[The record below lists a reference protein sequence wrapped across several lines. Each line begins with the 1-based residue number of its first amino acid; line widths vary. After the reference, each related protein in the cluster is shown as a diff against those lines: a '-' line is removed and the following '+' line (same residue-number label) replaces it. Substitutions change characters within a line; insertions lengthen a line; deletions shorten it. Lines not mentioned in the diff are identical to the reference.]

1 MKRPWVFL
9 LALAFAGAAHAQLYK
24 WVDKDGKTRYGD
36 APPPGVK
43 ATVMGA
49 PASGSSPAAPAASSG
64 PAAKDTKD
72 AKKGPMTPAEREQD
86 YRKRQ
91 EEAKKDAEK
100 AEQDRKEKAAKAE
113 DCSRTK
119 EYLATLESGQR
130 ISRTKPDGE
139 RYFMDDDQRAQ
150 EVAKARQT
158 MQQVCGN

>member
-1 MKRPWVFL
+1 MKKPWIFL
-9 LALAFAGAAHAQLYK
+9 VALLLAGAAHAQYK

-91 EEAKKDAEK
+91 ADAKKDQEK
-100 AEQDRKEKAAKAE
+100 SEKSEKAAADKVENCTRA
-113 DCSRTK
+113 K
-119 EYLATLESGQR
+119 EYKATLETGR
-130 ISRTKPDGE
+130 VARTNAAGE
-139 RYFMDDDQRAQ
+139 RYYMDLSLIHISEPTRPY
-150 EVAKARQT
+150 
-158 MQQVCGN
+158 